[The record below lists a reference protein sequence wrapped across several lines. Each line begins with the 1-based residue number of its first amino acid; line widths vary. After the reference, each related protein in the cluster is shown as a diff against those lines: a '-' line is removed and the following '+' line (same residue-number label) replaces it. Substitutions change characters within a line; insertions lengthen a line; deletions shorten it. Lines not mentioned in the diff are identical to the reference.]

1 MQDSGLKAC
10 AVLCILRARDP
21 EASPG
26 EARERMLLIRR
37 TKPGAL
43 YGMHVPIGGHI
54 EPYESPRDAAIREA
68 REEAGVALDGV
79 TFRGVLVET
88 SPVAYNWITF
98 IYSADVGEAFPPPA
112 CREGRLTWVAKDA
125 LGSLATPDTDAH
137 IYAYVAREQRFM
149 LDAVYDGELKLVSLI
164 DELSGEVLVDGRRDR
179 QDPWKEI
186 DA

>member
-10 AVLCILRARDP
+10 AVLCILQARDP
-21 EASPG
+21 ETSHG
-26 EARERMLLIRR
+26 EVRGRMLLIRR

-54 EPYESPRDAAIREA
+54 EPHESPRDAAIREA
-68 REEAGVALDGV
+68 REEAGVTLDGV

-98 IYSADVGEAFPPPA
+98 IYSADVGETFPPPA
-112 CREGRLTWVAKDA
+112 CREGRLTWVAEDA
-125 LGSLATPDTDAH
+125 LGSLATPDTDAD
-137 IYAYVAREQRFM
+137 IYAYVARDQRFV

-164 DELSGEVLVDGRRDR
+164 EELSGDVLVGGRRDR
-179 QDPWKEI
+179 QDPRKET